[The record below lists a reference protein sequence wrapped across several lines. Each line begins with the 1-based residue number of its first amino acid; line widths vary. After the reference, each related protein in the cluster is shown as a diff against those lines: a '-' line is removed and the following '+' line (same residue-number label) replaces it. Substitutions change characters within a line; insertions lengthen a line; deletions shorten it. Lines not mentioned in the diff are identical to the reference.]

1 MRTLLVDHQTAFA
14 RAVQGALVD
23 CGFAVDVTR
32 TLDEAAAAVDCACYD
47 ILLLELALPD
57 GDGLD
62 WLKQLRRSGKSM
74 PAMVISGLNDLDRR
88 IASFN
93 GGADD
98 FLSKPLST
106 VELIARMRAILRRS
120 KQMTAPLI
128 VFGNV
133 EFDPIARQA
142 WVDGRPLG
150 IARRELCLLEHLLS
164 HAGRTVP
171 RASLEDSIYS
181 FDNEVSTNALEAAIY
196 RLRGHLRR
204 SAATLRIR
212 SARSIGYSLELNG
225 AHPPRHG

>member
-1 MRTLLVDHQTAFA
+1 MRCCLPGSQHVFA
-14 RAVQGALVD
+14 RAVQGALVE

-32 TLDEAAAAVDCACYD
+32 TLDEAAAALDCACYD

-62 WLKQLRRSGKSM
+62 WLKQLRRNGKSM
-74 PAMVISGLNDLDRR
+74 PAMVISGLNELDLR

-98 FLSKPLST
+98 FLPKPLST

-128 VFGNV
+128 IFGNV

-142 WVDGRPLG
+142 WVDGRPLR
-150 IARRELCLLEHLLS
+150 IAHRELCVLEYLLS

-181 FDNEVSTNALEAAIY
+181 FDREVSTNALEAAIY

-212 SARSIGYSLELNG
+212 SARSIGYSLELNS